1 MGSISLRKALG
12 VLSKSS
18 SFSVKT
24 TTDRPRD
31 TYDDLKDYLYVEP
44 EIEDYFKTRLSVLQP
59 GECVFLCGSSGDGK
73 SEILSRYYGDFK
85 NRYTF
90 HLDATHSFL
99 PNQSAIEALNEVF
112 DLTGEGHPPLVIG
125 INIGMLANF
134 AKEGAARHCDL
145 RVAIEH
151 FLNGDICEGGPYY
164 FLDFE
169 SYPKFRFND
178 SIGTYSSFT
187 RRLLNKLTQPTD
199 DNLFHMIAKCD
210 EVHQRDTRITANFR
224 LLANEQVQE
233 TIITTLFKV
242 RLIKDQFITTRALL
256 DLLYQLLVGDN
267 YLFDNL
273 FLAKDNELIQRIAD
287 FDPALIHTHAIDQFV
302 LRYEMDILDV
312 ELDLFKVE
320 LAKLGIIFNDSQQTL
335 GQAASLIRLFY
346 IIKDYDLGNNYHQ
359 KFRGDFEDRLLDHY
373 ASVWLQHSQYLG
385 DSGRQQELREFYV
398 GILIPA
404 IFAYANR
411 NTAGL
416 SIRELS
422 LGQFGQCHVT
432 APIAL
437 KADYE
442 AIKLKHVQKHDYFSA
457 YLKINNKPLEPI
469 NINLNFFELICKL
482 NNGYRPNKYDKNSI
496 VLLEEVVEQ
505 IRVIAKKS
513 AILNYYEGDDYYRL
527 ELDDNNIIV
536 EGEI

>member
-1 MGSISLRKALG
+1 MSPISLRKALG

-24 TTDRPRD
+24 TTDRPRCI
-31 TYDDLKDYLYVEP
+31 YDELKDYLYVEP
-44 EIEDYFKTRLSVLQP
+44 EIECHFKARLSVLQS
-59 GECVFLCGSSGDGK
+59 GEYVFLCGSSGDGK
-73 SEILSRYYGDFK
+73 SEILSRHYEEFK
-85 NRYTF
+85 KRYTF
-90 HLDATHSFL
+90 HLDATHSFS

-112 DLTGEGHPPLVIG
+112 DLAGEGYPPLVIG

-134 AKEGAARHCDL
+134 AKEGAIRHRDL
-145 RVAIEH
+145 RAVIER
-151 FLNGDICEGGPYY
+151 FLNGDICEEGPYY

-169 SYPKFRFND
+169 SYPKFRFDD
-178 SIGTYSSFT
+178 SIGTYSSFM
-187 RRLLNKLTQPTD
+187 RKLLKKLTQPTD
-199 DNLFHMIAKCD
+199 DNLFHIIAKGD
-210 EVHQRDTRITANFR
+210 ELHQRDNRITANFR

-233 TIITTLFKV
+233 IIITTLFKT

-273 FLAKDNELIQRIAD
+273 FLGKDNELIQRVAD

-302 LRYEMDILDV
+302 LKYELNILDI
-312 ELDLFKVE
+312 ELDLFMEE
-320 LAKLGIIFNDSQQTL
+320 LSTLGIVFSAPQQTL

-346 IIKDYDLGNNYHQ
+346 IMKNCNLGNNYHKQ
-359 KFRGDFEDRLLDHY
+359 FRIDFEDRLLDHY
-373 ASVWLQHSQYLG
+373 ASVWLQHSQYFG
-385 DSGRQQELREFYV
+385 SSEKQQELREFYV

-411 NTAGL
+411 NAVGL
-416 SIRELS
+416 SMRELS
-422 LGQFGQCHVT
+422 LGQFGQCHVS

-442 AIKLKHVQKHDYFSA
+442 AVKLKHVKKHDHFSA
-457 YLKINNKPLEPI
+457 YLKIDNQPLEPI
-469 NINLNFFELICKL
+469 NINLNLFELICKL

-496 VLLEEVVEQ
+496 ILLDEVVEQ
-505 IRVIAKKS
+505 IRAIAKKS
-513 AILNYYEGDDYYRL
+513 AILNYYEGGKHYRL
-527 ELDDNNIIV
+527 ELDGNNITV
-536 EGEI
+536 EGEL